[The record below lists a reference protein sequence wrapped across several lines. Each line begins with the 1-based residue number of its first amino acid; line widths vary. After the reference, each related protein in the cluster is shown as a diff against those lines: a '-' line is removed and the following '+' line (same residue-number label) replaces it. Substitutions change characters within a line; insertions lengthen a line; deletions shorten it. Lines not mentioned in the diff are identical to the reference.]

1 MRNEFAKEEIGTS
14 LFSGRKSQ
22 AGNCCSLNPGV
33 GVRLPARQRGLTAY
47 TFTLAAKSFTS

>member
-22 AGNCCSLNPGV
+22 AGNCWLRYVN
-33 GVRLPARQRGLTAY
+33 RGMSGTISQTGETHGSY
-47 TFTLAAKSFTS
+47 HQGR